1 MDGEEDSRTM
11 KMKCNLANAIK
22 ESRNNE
28 GVGERER
35 ERNAH
40 RVGRR
45 QDRISFCRKDST
57 VQCSAVTRYG
67 NGNIIPSNNNK
78 IKTSFASSLPQHPH
92 PSLIIVYFV
101 TLL

>member
-35 ERNAH
+35 EKTLIASVVDRTEYHFA
-40 RVGRR
+40 GR
-45 QDRISFCRKDST
+45 T
-57 VQCSAVTRYG
+57 VQYSAVQ
-67 NGNIIPSNNNK
+67 
-78 IKTSFASSLPQHPH
+78 SLDTVMG
-92 PSLIIVYFV
+92 I
-101 TLL
+101 